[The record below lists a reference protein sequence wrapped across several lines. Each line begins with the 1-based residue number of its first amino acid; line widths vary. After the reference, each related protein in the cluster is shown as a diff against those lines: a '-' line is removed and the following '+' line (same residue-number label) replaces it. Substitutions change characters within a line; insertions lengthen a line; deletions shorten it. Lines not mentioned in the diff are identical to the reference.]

1 MKNGGNKMVKVAVVG
16 SINMDLVVEA
26 EKLPN
31 KGETVS
37 GDNFFMSPGG
47 KGANQGVAA
56 ARLGAEVYMFGS
68 VGEDENGTSMCK
80 NLQREGINISFINH
94 VKEAPTGVAM
104 IELCKDDNSIVVVP
118 GANAYTDLDYL
129 EQIKG
134 ELLNF
139 DVVIFQMEIP
149 IRGVEFLVDYLNKN
163 NRISIL
169 NPAPAIILKKSVIDK
184 VSYITPNEHEY
195 EIILD
200 TKESMEEAL
209 KKYPNKLI
217 ITNGGAGVKYY
228 DGNDIIV
235 VPSIRVKAIDTTGA
249 GDTFSGAFAVNLA
262 EGKNLYDSIR
272 LANIAAGI
280 SVTKKGAQG
289 GMPNKAAVTKYL
301 QELNNL

>member
-1 MKNGGNKMVKVAVVG
+1 MIKVAVVG

-26 EKLPN
+26 EELPN
-31 KGETVS
+31 KGETVR

-80 NLQREGINISFINH
+80 NLQKEGININFINH
-94 VKEAPTGVAM
+94 VKETPTGVAI

-118 GANAYTDLDYL
+118 GANGYTDIAYL
-129 EQIKG
+129 EKIKG

-149 IRGVEFLVDYLNKN
+149 IRAVEFLVDYLNEN

-169 NPAPAIILKKSVIDK
+169 NPAPAVILKQSVIDK

-200 TKESMEEAL
+200 TKESMEDAL

-217 ITNGGAGVKYY
+217 ITNGEAGVKYY

-235 VPSIRVKAIDTTGA
+235 VPSIMVKAVDTTGA

-289 GMPNKAAVTKYL
+289 GMPNKAAVAKYL